1 MLVSTALVMLMV
13 PGLALFY
20 GGMVRSG
27 NVLSAIM
34 HSFFA
39 MGVMTIQWVV
49 IGYSLAWGPSQG
61 GFIGNLDH
69 MFLNGVGLEAN
80 GTIPSLLF
88 MMFQGMFAIITP
100 AIIAGA
106 AVERIKFS
114 TYAVF
119 IFVWGT
125 FVYAPLCH
133 MVWHP
138 DGYLLGRGGLD
149 FAGGTVVHISSG
161 VSALVLSIILGPRKG
176 YGKVAMPPHNLVF
189 TLLGAALLWFGW
201 FGFNAG

>member
-1 MLVSTALVMLMV
+1 MYSSKFNLLGAMFFCALFLPNLAFAGEINGADTAWMLMSTALVMLMI

-49 IGYSLAWGPSQG
+49 IGYALAWGPSQG

-100 AIIAGA
+100 AIIAN
-106 AVERIKFS
+106 
-114 TYAVF
+114 
-119 IFVWGT
+119 
-125 FVYAPLCH
+125 VY
-133 MVWHP
+133 
-138 DGYLLGRGGLD
+138 
-149 FAGGTVVHISSG
+149 S
-161 VSALVLSIILGPRKG
+161 
-176 YGKVAMPPHNLVF
+176 
-189 TLLGAALLWFGW
+189 
-201 FGFNAG
+201 NAK